1 MMAEWFVYL
10 TKCSICLCV
19 LYGFCKCLCAGSTLF
34 GFHRK
39 VMLWGVAVCLC
50 LPLGKWTTEWETG
63 VQRPLQVWSGML
75 AEAWP
80 ETPDVA
86 EGQTG
91 KVEVRLME
99 KDGAWNWN
107 LLPWIYWAGAVAAFL
122 FYGLCYVRLWRL
134 LRRGERVRGEGW
146 TAILT
151 DEPVESF
158 SVGRFVVMNREDYC
172 AFPLIRL
179 HEQMHVRLRHAWD
192 EVLMQA
198 FTVLFWFHP
207 LAWLL
212 RKDLREQHEF
222 QADEGVLQQGID
234 AKTYQLLLVRKSV
247 GAKRLAMASGFCH
260 CSLKKRVTMM
270 LKKRTNGWRRT
281 ALLLALPLAGGTA
294 WLFARPE
301 MNVPQLQE
309 MVAARET
316 AEEAPADTV
325 RPERRYVEV
334 KDGPEVYDVLIN
346 HKGEVFLD
354 PWGSRYGRKGEE
366 MWPDKVEEALSVSL
380 VKHFASLQKTFKT
393 GKVLTIRIST
403 RVETKEEDL
412 LAVEKAVRE
421 GIRSAAKEL
430 SRTHSDEEMQ
440 PLLKVNMVYNKPR
453 SFNTVRPKSLKE
465 LEGR

>member
-39 VMLWGVAVCLC
+39 VMLWGLAVCLC
-50 LPLGKWTTEWETG
+50 LPLGQWTTERETG

-80 ETPDVA
+80 ETPVAA
-86 EGQTG
+86 EGQPGMQENRPDG
-91 KVEVRLME
+91 KDCVQGL
-99 KDGAWNWN
+99 A
-107 LLPWIYWAGAVAAFL
+107 LLPLIYQAGAVAAFL

-134 LRRGERVRGEGW
+134 LRRSERVKGEGW

-151 DEPVESF
+151 DEPVEPF
-158 SVGRFVVMNREDYC
+158 SVGRFVVMNREDYR

-179 HEQMHVRLRHAWD
+179 HEQMHVRLRHTWD

-247 GAKRLAMASGFCH
+247 GAKRLAMASGFRH

-270 LKKRTNGWRRT
+270 LKKRTNGWRRA
-281 ALLLALPLAGGTA
+281 ALLMAFPLAGGTA

-309 MVAARET
+309 AVAAMEMPDVV
-316 AEEAPADTV
+316 PADTV
-325 RPERRYVEV
+325 SAERRYMKVD
-334 KDGPEVYDVLIN
+334 DGLNVYDVYLDYRGQVFVELIGN
-346 HKGEVFLD
+346 NGGPKRETINQGDLSDVLSAS
-354 PWGSRYGRKGEE
+354 W
-366 MWPDKVEEALSVSL
+366 VENYAR
-380 VKHFASLQKTFKT
+380 LQRSFKRGKKFTVDVLAWLKYEKT
-393 GKVLTIRIST
+393 
-403 RVETKEEDL
+403 ETLYLRDIQ
-412 LAVEKAVRE
+412 AVEKLIREAVQK
-421 GIRSAAKEL
+421 AVAEL
-430 SRTHSDEEMQ
+430 SRSHSTDEVQ
-440 PLLKVNMVYNKPR
+440 KVLNLNMSYSIKQ
-453 SFNTVRPKSLKE
+453 
-465 LEGR
+465 

>member
-1 MMAEWFVYL
+1 MAEWFVYL

-19 LYGFCKCLCAGSTLF
+19 LYGFCKCLFAGSTLF
-34 GFHRK
+34 GFHRR
-39 VMLWGVAVCLC
+39 VMLWGLAVCLC
-50 LPLGKWTTEWETG
+50 LPLGQWTTERETG

-80 ETPDVA
+80 ATPVAA
-86 EGQTG
+86 EGQPEMRENRPDG
-91 KVEVRLME
+91 KDSVQGL
-99 KDGAWNWN
+99 A
-107 LLPWIYWAGAVAAFL
+107 LLPLIYQAGAVAAFL

-151 DEPVESF
+151 DEPVEPF
-158 SVGRFVVMNREDYC
+158 SVGRFVVMNREDYR

-179 HEQMHVRLRHAWD
+179 HEQMHVRLRHTWD
-192 EVLMQA
+192 EALMQA

-247 GAKRLAMASGFCH
+247 GAKKLAMASGFCH

-270 LKKRTNGWRRT
+270 LKKRTNGWRRM

-294 WLFARPE
+294 WLFALPE

-316 AEEAPADTV
+316 VNEASTDTV
-325 RPERRYVEV
+325 QPERRYVEV
-334 KDGPEVYDVLIN
+334 KDGPEVFDVKIN
-346 HKGEVFLD
+346 KSSMIMLTDDVHLKKKKYEVASLAEVEQVAT
-354 PWGSRYGRKGEE
+354 RMLVEKYGNMVDSGNDVHPVIRIQASTQTPEESLEVLECALREAVRKAVAELSLSH
-366 MWPDKVEEALSVSL
+366 PADKV
-380 VKHFASLQKTFKT
+380 QKF
-393 GKVLTIRIST
+393 L
-403 RVETKEEDL
+403 RVNW
-412 LAVEKAVRE
+412 AYRE
-421 GIRSAAKEL
+421 
-430 SRTHSDEEMQ
+430 
-440 PLLKVNMVYNKPR
+440 
-453 SFNTVRPKSLKE
+453 PKNI
-465 LEGR
+465 

>member
-1 MMAEWFVYL
+1 MPVCWFYL
-10 TKCSICLCV
+10 VRVSPQGDAL
-19 LYGFCKCLCAGSTLF
+19 GAGSLS
-34 GFHRK
+34 
-39 VMLWGVAVCLC
+39 VPAV
-50 LPLGKWTTEWETG
+50 GEIDHG
-63 VQRPLQVWSGML
+63 AGNGRASPLQVWSGML
-75 AEAWP
+75 SEAWP
-80 ETPDVA
+80 ETPDVV

-91 KVEVRLME
+91 TVEVRLTE

-107 LLPWIYWAGAVAAFL
+107 LLPWIYWAGTVVAFL

-158 SVGRFVVMNREDYC
+158 SVGRFVVMNREDYRG
-172 AFPLIRL
+172 FPLIRL
-179 HEQMHVRLRHAWD
+179 HEQMHVRLRHTWD

-247 GAKRLAMASGFCH
+247 GAKKLAMASGFCH

-270 LKKRTNGWRRT
+270 LKKRTNGWRRM

-294 WLFARPE
+294 WLFALPE

-316 AEEAPADTV
+316 VNEAPTDTV
-325 RPERRYVEV
+325 QPERRYVEV
-334 KDGPEVYDVLIN
+334 ENGPEVYDVFIN
-346 HKGEVFLD
+346 HKGEVLLE
-354 PWGSRYGRKGEE
+354 PWGSRYGREREE
-366 MWPDKVEEALSVSL
+366 MWPDKVEEALSASL
-380 VKHFASLQKTFKT
+380 VEHFASLQKTFKA
-393 GKVLTIRIST
+393 GKVLTMRITT

-412 LAVEKAVRE
+412 LAVEKAVRD
-421 GIRSAAKEL
+421 GIRSAVKEL
-430 SRTHSDEEMQ
+430 SCTHSDEEVQ
-440 PLLKVNMVYNKPR
+440 PLLKFNMVYCKPR
-453 SFNTVRPKSLKE
+453 TFNRVPPK
-465 LEGR
+465 R

>member
-1 MMAEWFVYL
+1 MMAAWFVYL

-39 VMLWGVAVCLC
+39 VMLWGLAVCLC
-50 LPLGKWTTEWETG
+50 LPLGQWTTERETG
-63 VQRPLQVWSGML
+63 VQRPLQAWSGML

-80 ETPDVA
+80 ETPVAA
-86 EGQTG
+86 EGQPEMRENRPDG
-91 KVEVRLME
+91 KDSVQGLV
-99 KDGAWNWN
+99 
-107 LLPWIYWAGAVAAFL
+107 LLPLIYQAGAVAAFL

-134 LRRGERVRGEGW
+134 LRRGERVKEEGW
-146 TAILT
+146 TVILT
-151 DEPVESF
+151 DEPVEPF
-158 SVGRFVVMNREDYC
+158 SVGRFVVMNREDYR

-179 HEQMHVRLRHAWD
+179 HEQMHIRLRHTWD

-222 QADEGVLQQGID
+222 QADDGVLQQGID

-270 LKKRTNGWRRT
+270 LKKRTNGWRRA

-301 MNVPQLQE
+301 MNVPRLQE
-309 MVAARET
+309 MVAAKET
-316 AEEAPADTV
+316 AKEAPADTV
-325 RPERRYVEV
+325 RPERRYAEV
-334 KDGPEVYDVLIN
+334 KNGPEVFDVKIN
-346 HKGEVFLD
+346 SRSYVMLTDDVHLKRKKYKTVPLAEVEQAATRML
-354 PWGSRYGRKGEE
+354 
-366 MWPDKVEEALSVSL
+366 VE
-380 VKHFASLQKTFKT
+380 KF
-393 GKVLTIRIST
+393 GKMADSGKDVHPTIRIQAST
-403 RVETKEEDL
+403 YTPEESVEELERAL
-412 LAVEKAVRE
+412 REAIRKAV
-421 GIRSAAKEL
+421 AEL
-430 SRTHSDEEMQ
+430 SLSRPADEVQKFLGVNWAYQKPLNILSRRTE
-440 PLLKVNMVYNKPR
+440 
-453 SFNTVRPKSLKE
+453 
-465 LEGR
+465 

>member
-19 LYGFCKCLCAGSTLF
+19 LYGFCKCLFAGSTLF
-34 GFHRK
+34 GFHRR
-39 VMLWGVAVCLC
+39 VMLWGLAVCLC
-50 LPLGKWTTEWETG
+50 LPLGKYTTERETG

-75 AEAWP
+75 SEAWP
-80 ETPDVA
+80 ETPDVV
-86 EGQTG
+86 EGQAGT
-91 KVEVRLME
+91 VEVRLTE

-107 LLPWIYWAGAVAAFL
+107 LLPWIYWAGTVVAFL

-151 DEPVESF
+151 DEPVGPF
-158 SVGRFVVMNREDYC
+158 SVGRFVVMNREDYRG
-172 AFPLIRL
+172 FPLIRL
-179 HEQMHVRLRHAWD
+179 HEQMHVRLRHTWD

-247 GAKRLAMASGFCH
+247 GAKKLAMASGFCH

-270 LKKRTNGWRRT
+270 LKKRTNGWRRM

-294 WLFARPE
+294 WLFALPE

-316 AEEAPADTV
+316 VNEASTDTV
-325 RPERRYVEV
+325 QPERRYVEV
-334 KDGPEVYDVLIN
+334 KDGPEVFDVKIN
-346 HKGEVFLD
+346 KSSMIMLTDDVHLKKKKYEVASLAEVEQVAT
-354 PWGSRYGRKGEE
+354 RMLVEKYGNMVDSGNDVHPVIRIQASTQTPEESLEVLECALREAVRKAVAELSLSH
-366 MWPDKVEEALSVSL
+366 PADKV
-380 VKHFASLQKTFKT
+380 QKF
-393 GKVLTIRIST
+393 L
-403 RVETKEEDL
+403 RVNW
-412 LAVEKAVRE
+412 AYRE
-421 GIRSAAKEL
+421 
-430 SRTHSDEEMQ
+430 
-440 PLLKVNMVYNKPR
+440 
-453 SFNTVRPKSLKE
+453 PKNI
-465 LEGR
+465 

>member
-1 MMAEWFVYL
+1 MAEWFVYL

-34 GFHRK
+34 GFHCK
-39 VMLWGVAVCLC
+39 VMLWGLAVCLC
-50 LPLGKWTTEWETG
+50 LPLGQWTTERETG

-75 AEAWP
+75 SEAWP

-107 LLPWIYWAGAVAAFL
+107 LLPWIYWTGAGAACL

-151 DEPVESF
+151 DEPVEPF
-158 SVGRFVVMNREDYC
+158 SVGRFVVMNREDYR

-179 HEQMHVRLRHAWD
+179 HEQMHVRLRHTWD

-270 LKKRTNGWRRT
+270 LKKRTNGWRRMG
-281 ALLLALPLAGGTA
+281 LLLALPLAGGTA
-294 WLFARPE
+294 WLLARPE
-301 MNVPQLQE
+301 MNVPQCQE
-309 MVAARET
+309 MVAEKET
-316 AEEAPADTV
+316 VKEAPADTV
-325 RPERRYVEV
+325 RTEYRYVEV
-334 KDGPEVYDVLIN
+334 KDGPEVFDVKIN
-346 HKGEVFLD
+346 RWSKVMLTDDVHLKRKKYKTVPLAEVEQAATRML
-354 PWGSRYGRKGEE
+354 
-366 MWPDKVEEALSVSL
+366 VE
-380 VKHFASLQKTFKT
+380 KF
-393 GKVLTIRIST
+393 GKMADSGKDVHPTIRIQTST
-403 RVETKEEDL
+403 QTPEESVEELERALREAIRKAVAELSLSRPADEVQKF
-412 LAVEKAVRE
+412 LAVNWAYQK
-421 GIRSAAKEL
+421 
-430 SRTHSDEEMQ
+430 
-440 PLLKVNMVYNKPR
+440 PLNLPGKRKN
-453 SFNTVRPKSLKE
+453 
-465 LEGR
+465 

>member
-19 LYGFCKCLCAGSTLF
+19 LYGFCKCLFAGSTLF
-34 GFHRK
+34 GFHRR
-39 VMLWGVAVCLC
+39 VMLWGLAVCLC
-50 LPLGKWTTEWETG
+50 LPLGKYTTERETG

-75 AEAWP
+75 SEAWP
-80 ETPDVA
+80 ETPDVV
-86 EGQTG
+86 EGQAGT
-91 KVEVRLME
+91 VEVRLTE

-107 LLPWIYWAGAVAAFL
+107 LLPWIYWAGTVVAFL

-151 DEPVESF
+151 DEPVEPF
-158 SVGRFVVMNREDYC
+158 SVGRFVVMNREDYRG
-172 AFPLIRL
+172 FPLIRL
-179 HEQMHVRLRHAWD
+179 HEQMHVRLRHTWD

-270 LKKRTNGWRRT
+270 LRKRTNQWRRLG
-281 ALLLALPLAGGTA
+281 LLMALPLAGGTA

-301 MNVPQLQE
+301 MSVPQLQE
-309 MVAARET
+309 AVAAMEMPDVV
-316 AEEAPADTV
+316 PADTV
-325 RPERRYVEV
+325 SAERRYVQVE
-334 KDGPEVYDVLIN
+334 DGPNVYDIYVN
-346 HKGEVFLD
+346 HHGKVMVDARGNH
-354 PWGSRYGRKGEE
+354 YGRK
-366 MWPDKVEEALSVSL
+366 VEVIEKEAVVSVLSTSL
-380 VKHFASLQKTFKT
+380 VKHYAQLQQAFKKGKT
-393 GKVLTIRIST
+393 LTVRIST
-403 RVETKEEDL
+403 RVETKESDL
-412 LAVEKAVRE
+412 QTVEKGIGEAVRK
-421 GIRSAAKEL
+421 AVAEL
-430 SRTHSDEEMQ
+430 SSSHPAGEVQ
-440 PLLKVNMVYNKPR
+440 QLLKLNMVYNEPR
-453 SFNTVRPKSLKE
+453 SFKWRP
-465 LEGR
+465 

>member
-1 MMAEWFVYL
+1 MAEWFVYL

-179 HEQMHVRLRHAWD
+179 HEQMHVRLRHTWD
-192 EVLMQA
+192 EALMQA

-212 RKDLREQHEF
+212 RRDLREQHEF

-270 LKKRTNGWRRT
+270 LKKRTN
-281 ALLLALPLAGGTA
+281 

-316 AEEAPADTV
+316 ANEVPADTV

-334 KDGPEVYDVLIN
+334 ENGPEVYDVFIN
-346 HKGEVFLD
+346 HKGVVLLD
-354 PWGSRYGRKGEE
+354 PWGRRYGRKREE

-430 SRTHSDEEMQ
+430 SRTHPEEEVQ

>member
-50 LPLGKWTTEWETG
+50 LPLGQWTTERETG
-63 VQRPLQVWSGML
+63 VQRPLQVWSEML

-80 ETPDVA
+80 ETPAVV
-86 EGQTG
+86 EGQVET
-91 KVEVRLME
+91 VEVRLMGKE
-99 KDGAWNWN
+99 GVWTWN
-107 LLPWIYWAGAVAAFL
+107 LFPWIYGAGGGTVFL
-122 FYGLCYVRLWRL
+122 FYGLCYFRLWRL
-134 LRRGERVRGEGW
+134 LRRGERVHEDGW
-146 TAILT
+146 TGVLT
-151 DEPVESF
+151 DEPVEPF
-158 SVGRFVVMNREDYC
+158 SVGRLVVMNREDC
-172 AFPLIRL
+172 RAFPLIRL
-179 HEQMHVRLRHAWD
+179 HEQMHVRLHHAWD
-192 EVLMQA
+192 EVLMQVL
-198 FTVLFWFHP
+198 TVLFWFHP
-207 LAWLL
+207 LVWLL

-309 MVAARET
+309 MVAAKEP

-325 RPERRYVEV
+325 RPERWYVEV
-334 KDGPEVYDVLIN
+334 KDGPEVYDVFIN
-346 HKGEVFLD
+346 HKGVVLLD
-354 PWGSRYGRKGEE
+354 PWGRRYGRKREE

-380 VKHFASLQKTFKT
+380 VKHFASLQKTFKA
-393 GKVLTIRIST
+393 GKVLTMRITT

-430 SRTHSDEEMQ
+430 SRTHPEEEVQ
-440 PLLKVNMVYNKPR
+440 PLLKFNMVYCKPR
-453 SFNTVRPKSLKE
+453 TFNRVPPK
-465 LEGR
+465 R

>member
-1 MMAEWFVYL
+1 
-10 TKCSICLCV
+10 
-19 LYGFCKCLCAGSTLF
+19 
-34 GFHRK
+34 
-39 VMLWGVAVCLC
+39 MLWGLAVCLC
-50 LPLGKWTTEWETG
+50 LPLGKYTTERETG

-75 AEAWP
+75 SEAWP
-80 ETPDVA
+80 ETPDVV
-86 EGQTG
+86 EGQAGT
-91 KVEVRLME
+91 VEVRLTE

-107 LLPWIYWAGAVAAFL
+107 LLPWIYWAGTVVAFL

-151 DEPVESF
+151 DEPVEPF
-158 SVGRFVVMNREDYC
+158 SVGRFVVMNREDYRG
-172 AFPLIRL
+172 FPLIRL
-179 HEQMHVRLRHAWD
+179 HEQMHVRLRHTWD

-247 GAKRLAMASGFCH
+247 GAKKLAMASGFCH

-270 LKKRTNGWRRT
+270 LKKRTNGWRRM

-294 WLFARPE
+294 WLFALPE

-316 AEEAPADTV
+316 VNEASTDTV
-325 RPERRYVEV
+325 QPERRYVEV
-334 KDGPEVYDVLIN
+334 KDGPEVFDVKIN
-346 HKGEVFLD
+346 KSSMIMLTDDVHLKKKKYEVASLAEVEQVAT
-354 PWGSRYGRKGEE
+354 RMLVEKYGNMVDSGNDVHPVIRIQASTQTPEESLEVLECALREAVRKAVAELSLSH
-366 MWPDKVEEALSVSL
+366 PADKV
-380 VKHFASLQKTFKT
+380 QKF
-393 GKVLTIRIST
+393 L
-403 RVETKEEDL
+403 RVNW
-412 LAVEKAVRE
+412 AYRE
-421 GIRSAAKEL
+421 
-430 SRTHSDEEMQ
+430 
-440 PLLKVNMVYNKPR
+440 
-453 SFNTVRPKSLKE
+453 PKNI
-465 LEGR
+465 

>member
-1 MMAEWFVYL
+1 MAEWFVYL

-179 HEQMHVRLRHAWD
+179 HEQMHVRLRHTWD
-192 EVLMQA
+192 EALMQA

-270 LKKRTNGWRRT
+270 LKKRTNGWRRA

-309 MVAARET
+309 MVAEKET
-316 AEEAPADTV
+316 ANEAPADTV

-334 KDGPEVYDVLIN
+334 KDGPEVYDVFVN
-346 HKGEVFLD
+346 HVGAVYFD
-354 PWGSRYGRKGEE
+354 PWGRRYGRRGLVVSPEE
-366 MWPDKVEEALSVSL
+366 LQEVMPASL

-430 SRTHSDEEMQ
+430 SRTHPEEEVQ

>member
-34 GFHRK
+34 GFHRR
-39 VMLWGVAVCLC
+39 VMLWGVVVCLC
-50 LPLGKWTTEWETG
+50 LPLGQWTTEREAG

-80 ETPDVA
+80 ETPVAA
-86 EGQTG
+86 EGQPEMRENRPDG
-91 KVEVRLME
+91 KDSVQGLV
-99 KDGAWNWN
+99 
-107 LLPWIYWAGAVAAFL
+107 LLPLIYQAGAVAAFL

-179 HEQMHVRLRHAWD
+179 HEQMHVRLRHTWD

-222 QADEGVLQQGID
+222 QADDGVLQQGID

-247 GAKRLAMASGFCH
+247 GAKAWAMASGFRH

-301 MNVPQLQE
+301 MNVPRLQE
-309 MVAARET
+309 MVAAKET

-325 RPERRYVEV
+325 RPERRYAEV
-334 KDGPEVYDVLIN
+334 KNGPEVFDVKIN
-346 HKGEVFLD
+346 SRSYVMLTDDVHLKRMKYKIVPLAEVEQAATRML
-354 PWGSRYGRKGEE
+354 
-366 MWPDKVEEALSVSL
+366 VE
-380 VKHFASLQKTFKT
+380 KF
-393 GKVLTIRIST
+393 GKMADSGKDVHPTIRIQAST
-403 RVETKEEDL
+403 YTPEESVEELERAL
-412 LAVEKAVRE
+412 REAIRKAV
-421 GIRSAAKEL
+421 AEL
-430 SRTHSDEEMQ
+430 SLSRPADEVQKFFGVNWAYQKPINLLSRRTE
-440 PLLKVNMVYNKPR
+440 
-453 SFNTVRPKSLKE
+453 
-465 LEGR
+465 

>member
-1 MMAEWFVYL
+1 MAEWFVYL

-34 GFHRK
+34 GFHRR
-39 VMLWGVAVCLC
+39 VMLWGVVVCLC

-91 KVEVRLME
+91 KVEIRLME

-179 HEQMHVRLRHAWD
+179 HEQMHVRLRHTWD

-270 LKKRTNGWRRT
+270 LKKRTNGWRRA

-301 MNVPQLQE
+301 MNVSRLQE
-309 MVAARET
+309 MVAAKET
-316 AEEAPADTV
+316 AKEA
-325 RPERRYVEV
+325 RRTRCGSN
-334 KDGPEVYDVLIN
+334 DGM
-346 HKGEVFLD
+346 
-354 PWGSRYGRKGEE
+354 RK
-366 MWPDKVEEALSVSL
+366 
-380 VKHFASLQKTFKT
+380 
-393 GKVLTIRIST
+393 
-403 RVETKEEDL
+403 
-412 LAVEKAVRE
+412 
-421 GIRSAAKEL
+421 
-430 SRTHSDEEMQ
+430 
-440 PLLKVNMVYNKPR
+440 
-453 SFNTVRPKSLKE
+453 
-465 LEGR
+465 